1 MHGLLVPEEALP
13 KTVQAGVIAP
23 EIPDRSDVQKGAH
36 NAYEIQ
42 PMHECRQLG
51 IELERNERPDHV
63 RREEIEEWD
72 QPHDERDGQKA
83 GRKNDPVHD
92 PVLGGGDFQSFALD
106 IDVGMLAQEFVRQII
121 RPFRYGILRAS
132 PAAPDRP
139 YRRIGQYSQSSQ
151 HDHKAKHDGIIR
163 PPDLPPQNHEVSGHQ
178 IDAEQPGDWYQYKY
192 QDHG

>member
-92 PVLGGGDFQSFALD
+92 PVLGGGDFSPSLSTLTSACLPRNLCVKLFAHSD
-106 IDVGMLAQEFVRQII
+106 TVFCGQAQ
-121 RPFRYGILRAS
+121 P
-132 PAAPDRP
+132 
-139 YRRIGQYSQSSQ
+139 
-151 HDHKAKHDGIIR
+151 
-163 PPDLPPQNHEVSGHQ
+163 HQ
-178 IDAEQPGDWYQYKY
+178 TVPIVE
-192 QDHG
+192 